1 MSTKTIN
8 KLGPQFTLPVG
19 NEDLSEL
26 TMLVEIP
33 KGSINK
39 YEYKIETGMI
49 HLDRVLYQQTPYP
62 VDYGL
67 IPQTWDEDQDMLD
80 IMSIVSHHT
89 FPGCIMMIRP
99 IGVMIFEDSGEVDD
113 KIIGVP
119 AEDVRFNHVKKL
131 KDVPTHTLDEIAFY
145 FENYKYLQSKYK
157 GKKSQT
163 IVKHWG
169 DEKKARKILLKA
181 MARFKQ
187 KFI

>member
-1 MSTKTIN
+1 MSIN
-8 KLGPQFTLPVG
+8 KSGPQFTLPVG
-19 NEDLSEL
+19 NASLSEL

-67 IPQTWDEDQDMLD
+67 IPQTWDEDEDMLD
-80 IMSIVSHHT
+80 IMSLVSHHT
-89 FPGCIMMIRP
+89 FPGCIMMVRP

-113 KIIGVP
+113 KIFGVP

-131 KDVPTHTLDEIAFY
+131 KDVPQHTLDEVAFY

-157 GKKSQT
+157 GKKMKT
-163 IVKHWG
+163 IVKRWG
-169 DEKKARKILLKA
+169 DEKQARKILQKA
-181 MARFKQ
+181 IERFKT
-187 KFI
+187 KFN